1 VAGPRD
7 HQSSPFLEEIA
18 PTICRFDF
26 VALCVASSAG
36 FRHLPR
42 KTRIVLRATLSS
54 TGYDGLGVAP
64 FTPRVPPPAVKPAD
78 DSCGLR
84 SLRLFAP
91 GQVVR

>member
-64 FTPRVPPPAVKPAD
+64 FTPRVHPPGRLSLLTILAGCEVYDFSPRVK
-78 DSCGLR
+78 
-84 SLRLFAP
+84 
-91 GQVVR
+91 